1 MKQTELEK
9 AAEALKDEINEYEK
23 RLIWGEN
30 WREVFDN
37 INKEMNMEKLTAIA
51 FGQWLCDHW
60 ESCNTVWNENGDSVP
75 VDPFWRQ
82 PFFHGMKLCYRNAT
96 TEELYEEFIKSHN
109 NV

>member
-51 FGQWLCDHW
+51 FGEWILKHNSYPISDDRWL
-60 ESCNTVWNENGDSVP
+60 VARG
-75 VDPFWRQ
+75 VDPVTVEDAFE
-82 PFFHGMKLCYRNAT
+82 YVT
-96 TEELYEEFIKSHN
+96 TEQLYDEFIKSQP